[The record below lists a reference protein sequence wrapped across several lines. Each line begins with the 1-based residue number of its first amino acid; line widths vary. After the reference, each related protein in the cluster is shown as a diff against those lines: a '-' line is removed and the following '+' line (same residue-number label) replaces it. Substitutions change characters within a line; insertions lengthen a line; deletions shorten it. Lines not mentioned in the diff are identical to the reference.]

1 MKTPRTKTQPRKP
14 SASKAARKAR
24 RGRADVNSRD
34 YIETAVQ
41 VLGLRIEPSWK
52 PAIEANFTTTLRL
65 AAAFMEF
72 PLPDEAEQAPVF
84 TA

>member
-1 MKTPRTKTQPRKP
+1 M
-14 SASKAARKAR
+14 
-24 RGRADVNSRD
+24 SRD

-41 VLGLRIEPSWK
+41 MLGLSIEPSWK

-65 AAAFMEF
+65 AASFMEF